1 MKFRPLAQTKYA
13 LPIGIFA
20 LAVAILM
27 ERFLPSSQGYNFIEG
42 FLFGI
47 SIVFNMSYV
56 FRLRNQQKAQKNNRV
71 ID

>member
-20 LAVAILM
+20 LAAAILM
-27 ERFLPSSQGYNFIEG
+27 ERFLPSGQGYNFIEG

-56 FRLRNQQKAQKNNRV
+56 FRLRNQQKEQKNNRV
-71 ID
+71 IN